1 MKQEK
6 TTKSTVLKKQQKK
19 LKQQKKFNKQIEK
32 VVWDIY
38 SYQWDRGG
46 INE

>member
-1 MKQEK
+1 MKQKK
-6 TTKSTVLKKQQKK
+6 TTKLTALEKQQKK
-19 LKQQKKFNKQIEK
+19 LKERKKFNKQIEK

>member
-1 MKQEK
+1 MN
-6 TTKSTVLKKQQKK
+6 KKNKK
-19 LKQQKKFNKQIEK
+19 VVFSVKPDDKKQKKFKKQVEK